1 MEKFVDELSARLITK
16 FSREDV
22 IVIKEIIYSIL
33 KDYDI
38 VPKTYELMTMDYV
51 NPRELKI
58 YLVSRQ
64 IDGLSDKTLDNYRKE
79 LQKMLGFINKAVK
92 DIKTEDIRLYLYD
105 LKSRGTV
112 SDSTLNTRRSY
123 ISAFFT
129 WLNNNNYLDNNPTA
143 SISPVKFE
151 KKIKKALT
159 DIEMEKLRIACKN
172 NYERA
177 VLEVLY
183 STACRVSELV
193 NIKFEDIDLER
204 KEVLIEK
211 GKGNK
216 SRITYLNARAIIAIH
231 EYVKNRDYPTIYLFE
246 ASRRPHERLSERSIE
261 LVCNSLQKRSG
272 IRIHPHKVRRTT
284 ATNLWKKG
292 MPLEEIRKLLGHE
305 DLSTTLIYTAVDNDT
320 VKSDHQKYM

>member
-22 IVIKEIIYSIL
+22 IVIKEIIYSTL

-64 IDGLSDKTLDNYRKE
+64 IDGLSDKSLDNYRKE

-105 LKSRGTV
+105 LKSRGKV

-129 WLNNNNYLDNNPTA
+129 WLNNNNYLDSNPTA
-143 SISPVKFE
+143 SISPIKFE

-159 DIEMEKLRIACKN
+159 DIEMEKLRVVCKN

-193 NIKFEDIDLER
+193 NIKFEDIDYEK
-204 KEVLIEK
+204 KEVSVIRGK
-211 GKGNK
+211 GKK
-216 SRITYLNARAIIAIH
+216 SRITCLNARAIVAIR
-231 EYVKNRDYPTIYLFE
+231 EYVKNRDYPTVYLFE
-246 ASRRPHERLSERSIE
+246 ASRKPHNQLSARSIE
-261 LVCNSLQKRSG
+261 KVCESLKERSG
-272 IRIHPHKVRRTT
+272 IIIYPHKVRRTT

-292 MPLEEIRKLLGHE
+292 MSLEKIKDLLGHE
-305 DLSTTLIYTAVDNDT
+305 DLSTTSIYVDIDKDS
-320 VKSDHQKYM
+320 VKSDYQKYM